1 MVGISKSL
9 GVIKTLKIR
18 PIRPDGVRWK
28 IAKPFSLIPGIE
40 MQGNLSQISLNDILM
55 LATGGKKSGVLKLSR
70 GKETVEVYLVDG
82 SIVHAT
88 CPIGD
93 GEKALLY
100 PVTWGEGSFALLPNG
115 TPPSA
120 TIKKSSSEILE
131 EVKAMSREWENILEV
146 VPSGNTILRIA
157 DLGEEQNG
165 PVTVP
170 HVGWRVLSKIDG
182 NRSVQEIAEALRI
195 PYAYTAKVIFNL
207 HKSGLV
213 EIVAPSSRPATDLVP
228 APVLGQL
235 IALLTEIM
243 GPMASLVVRDQIEA
257 LGETQ
262 NRFPESKLH
271 ELIGHV
277 GKEISDGKLRQ
288 KFAESAY
295 QEISNFKRF

>member
-1 MVGISKSL
+1 
-9 GVIKTLKIR
+9 
-18 PIRPDGVRWK
+18 
-28 IAKPFSLIPGIE
+28 

-70 GKETVEVYLVDG
+70 GKETVEVFLVDG
-82 SIVHAT
+82 SIIHAT

-100 PVTWGEGSFALLPNG
+100 PVTWGEGNFALLPHGN
-115 TPPSA
+115 PPSS
-120 TIKKSSSEILE
+120 TIKKSSSEILD

-146 VPSGNTILRIA
+146 IPSGKSVLRIA

-228 APVLGQL
+228 APVLSQV

-262 NRFPESKLH
+262 DRFPESKLD
-271 ELIGHV
+271 ELIGYV
-277 GKEISDGKLRQ
+277 GREISDAKLRQ
-288 KFAESAY
+288 KFEEFAY